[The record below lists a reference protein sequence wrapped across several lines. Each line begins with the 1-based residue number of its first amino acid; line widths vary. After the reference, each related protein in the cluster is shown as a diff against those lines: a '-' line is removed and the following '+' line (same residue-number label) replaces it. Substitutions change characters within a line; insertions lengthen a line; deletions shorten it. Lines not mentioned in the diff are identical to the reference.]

1 MNAAMAL
8 TMGVLFILGVPIAVG
23 IAMAAVVAI
32 EYFTRLPLLIVA
44 QRMFTGID
52 SFTLMAIPF
61 FILAGN
67 LMSAG
72 GISERLVDFAKSLVG
87 GVRGGLACTC
97 VLTCMIFA
105 SVSGSSVATTF
116 AIGAI
121 LIPAMI
127 RDGYPKPFAA
137 SVQASSASLGVLIPP
152 SIPLILYGV
161 ATETSIGQLFIAGI
175 GPGLVVGIALMLF
188 VHVVARIKS
197 YGDTRADDRMD
208 VWPAFKKAVW
218 ALIMP
223 FVVIGGIYGGIF
235 TPTEA
240 SAVAVIYA
248 LVVGMFVYKRLTI
261 RQLPEIL
268 RSSMVAT
275 CVIMLIIA
283 AAALFSFVLTRA
295 GVPAEIA
302 RWVTQVF
309 DERWTFLL
317 AVNVVLLLVGMFI
330 ETSAAIIVLAP
341 ILLPIAVAFGI
352 DPVHFGMIMVVN
364 LALGMFTPPL
374 GVNMFAAS
382 QVARLPVD
390 RFIIPLLPFVL
401 VMLAC
406 LMIITYFPFVSLVFR
421 DLLYGG

>member
-32 EYFTRLPLLIVA
+32 EYFTRLPLLLVA

-197 YGDTRADDRMD
+197 YGDNPAVDRMA
-208 VWPAFKKAVW
+208 VWPAFKRAVW

-240 SAVAVIYA
+240 SAVAVMYA
-248 LVVGMFVYKRLTI
+248 LVVGMFVYRRLKL
-261 RQLPEIL
+261 RDLPEIL

-275 CVIMLIIA
+275 SVIMLIIA

-341 ILLPIAVAFGI
+341 ILLPIAVSFGM

-401 VMLAC
+401 VMMAC
-406 LMIITYFPFVSLVFR
+406 LMIITYFPFVTLVFR

>member
-8 TMGVLFILGVPIAVG
+8 TMGILFMLGVPIAVG

-32 EYFTRLPLLIVA
+32 EYFTRLPLLLVA

-72 GISERLVDFAKSLVG
+72 GISERLVDFAKSIVG

-121 LIPAMI
+121 LIPAMV
-127 RDGYPKPFAA
+127 RDDYPKPFAA

-175 GPGLVVGIALMLF
+175 GPGLVVGIALMVF
-188 VHVVARIKS
+188 VHIVARIKG
-197 YGDTRADDRMD
+197 YGERPAEDRLG
-208 VWPAFKKAVW
+208 VWTAFKRALW

-223 FVVIGGIYGGIF
+223 FVVIGGIYGGVF

-240 SAVAVIYA
+240 SAVAVFYA
-248 LVVGMFVYKRLTI
+248 LIVGMFVYRRLKP
-261 RQLPEIL
+261 RDLPEIL
-268 RSSMVAT
+268 RNSMVAT
-275 CVIMLIIA
+275 SVIMLIIA

-309 DERWTFLL
+309 NEGWTFLL

-341 ILLPIAVAFGI
+341 ILLPIAVSFGL

-406 LMIITYFPFVSLVFR
+406 LMIITYIPFVTLVFR

>member
-8 TMGVLFILGVPIAVG
+8 TMGVLFMLGVPIAVG
-23 IAMAAVVAI
+23 IAMAAVIAI
-32 EYFTRLPLLIVA
+32 EYFTRLPLLLVA

-72 GISERLVDFAKSLVG
+72 GISERLVDFAKSIIG

-127 RDGYPKPFAA
+127 KDDYPKPFAA

-175 GPGLVVGIALMLF
+175 GPGLVVGIALILF
-188 VHVVARIKS
+188 VHVVARIKG
-197 YGDTRADDRMD
+197 YGARPAEDRMA
-208 VWPAFKKAVW
+208 VLPAFKRALW

-248 LVVGMFVYKRLTI
+248 LVVGMFVYRRLTM
-261 RQLPEIL
+261 RDLPEIL
-268 RSSMVAT
+268 RNSMIAT
-275 CVIMLIIA
+275 SVIMLIIA

-341 ILLPIAVAFGI
+341 ILLPIAVTFGL

-390 RFIIPLLPFVL
+390 RFIIPLMPFVL
-401 VMLAC
+401 VMVAC
-406 LMIITYFPFVSLVFR
+406 LMIITYFPFITLVFR
-421 DLLYGG
+421 DLLYGV